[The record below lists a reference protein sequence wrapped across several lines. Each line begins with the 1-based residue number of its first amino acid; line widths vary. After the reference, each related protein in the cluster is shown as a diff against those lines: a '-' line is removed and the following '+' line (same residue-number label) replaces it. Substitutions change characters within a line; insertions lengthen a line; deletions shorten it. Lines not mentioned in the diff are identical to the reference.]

1 MKFLED
7 IPLITFKKREKKKK
21 TRDNKINHMNKE
33 SVWSPLY
40 LTENHIK
47 VGRSYTLNLG
57 ARQHHRIIQPAAA
70 PRDHSCAL
78 ICGQSLSSSPIALC
92 LQASRDK
99 CSGTHKLRLLNYDVC
114 FLDQILV
121 LSLFKGKYDL
131 VYLQN
136 AIVGPSFYCQGRKS
150 AESSVMERDL
160 LVRPRTQNKKI

>member
-1 MKFLED
+1 MRSSPLILVRAQNAGRFFLKEKKLSLVKGKKERINQGRNEFMKFLED

-78 ICGQSLSSSPIALC
+78 ICG
-92 LQASRDK
+92 
-99 CSGTHKLRLLNYDVC
+99 
-114 FLDQILV
+114 
-121 LSLFKGKYDL
+121 
-131 VYLQN
+131 
-136 AIVGPSFYCQGRKS
+136 
-150 AESSVMERDL
+150 
-160 LVRPRTQNKKI
+160 